1 MWQELFQM
9 YSMPGTA
16 RARLVSLMEELA
28 RHWGTGQEPKKIA
41 KEA

>member
-9 YSMPGTA
+9 YSMPVTA
-16 RARLVSLMEELA
+16 RVRLVALME
-28 RHWGTGQEPKKIA
+28 KIA